1 MSDAC
6 AASTISST
14 TTGFADPDARGLAH
28 AVQQGHPLLSFL
40 LPETRQLA
48 LDRRR
53 LGAAGRDRC
62 CSRTERPR
70 GVSGWR

>member
-40 LPETRQLA
+40 LPETRQFA
-48 LDRRR
+48 LDRW
-53 LGAAGRDRC
+53 AAGRGG
-62 CSRTERPR
+62 RT
-70 GVSGWR
+70 